1 MSASHVQHPGQ
12 GAEIEPL
19 FLCQLYRG
27 FAQQLC
33 NASLPTSNGGGQLS
47 FGEDLPRKTRKINNV
62 VDLYEYAERKGYD
75 VYWYNLDC
83 DGLES
88 ISVMRISDRKC
99 FIAIDPFALL
109 SDADELVKGLHEIGH
124 CDTGSFY
131 NEYATCDIRRKHE
144 NRADKRAVELRL
156 SADDLD
162 EAVADGHTELWDLA
176 DHFGVTEDFMK
187 KAVCWYTHGNLA
199 AELYF

>member
-1 MSASHVQHPGQ
+1 MSSTALDSSQ
-12 GAEIEPL
+12 
-19 FLCQLYRG
+19 
-27 FAQQLC
+27 
-33 NASLPTSNGGGQLS
+33 NLPK
-47 FGEDLPRKTRKINNV
+47 KTKRINNV
-62 VDLYEYAERKGYD
+62 VELYEYAEQQGYD

-88 ISVMRISDRKC
+88 ISVMRVSDCKC
-99 FIAIDPFALL
+99 FIAIDPFTLL

-131 NEYATCDIRRKHE
+131 NEYAACDIRKKHE
-144 NRADKRAVELRL
+144 NRADKRAIELRL

-162 EAVADGHTELWDLA
+162 QAVADGHTDLWDLA
-176 DHFGVTEDFMK
+176 EYFGVTEDFMR

-199 AELYF
+199 TELYF